1 MYAKTHSAS
10 VVGIGAFPVEIEVT
24 IETALPAF
32 QIVGLPDNSVRES
45 RERVVA
51 ALHHAGY
58 DWQPRRII
66 VNLAPADVRKEGSA
80 FDLPIAIGM
89 LQAMGLIEAKDLD
102 DTAFLGELAFD
113 GVVRPAHGVLPVA
126 MMLHKRGVKRLIVP
140 QKNVDEGAIVHGVH
154 VFGVQS
160 LDEAIELVTGNSAQE
175 PHTLDIDAVFAAA
188 SSRHTT
194 DMKDVKGQLGV
205 KRALEVAAAGG
216 HNLIMVGPPG
226 AGKTMLAKRLATIL
240 PPLSLAEALETTT
253 IHSVAGLLPPGQP
266 LVTQRPFRAPHHTIS
281 DAALVGGGVGV
292 VRAGEITL
300 AHHGVLFLDE
310 VPEFQR
316 NVLEVLRQPLEEHR
330 IRLSRTRMTVE
341 YPANFMLVSSMNP
354 CPCGNFGSMR
364 RECRCTPQDVQRYM
378 SKISGPLL
386 DRIDI
391 HVDVPA
397 VNVNDLVQLEP
408 GESSRSIRERVIE
421 SRRIQNE
428 RFAAHAH
435 LYKNADMST
444 KDLEVFCDL
453 NAQAKQALSVAMNKL
468 HLSARAYD
476 RIIKVS
482 RTIADLASS
491 QEINEHHVNEAIQYR
506 NLDRPYWNA

>member
-10 VVGIGAFPVEIEVT
+10 VFGIGAFPVEIEITV
-24 IETALPAF
+24 ENGLPAF

-58 DWQPRRII
+58 DWMPKRIT

-80 FDLPIAIGM
+80 FDLPIAIGI
-89 LQAMGLIEAKDLD
+89 LQAMEMIPAVDLE

-113 GVVRPAHGVLPVA
+113 GVVRPAHGILPVA
-126 MMLHKRGVKRLIVP
+126 MMLQKRKIKRLIIP
-140 QKNVDEGAIVHGVH
+140 QKNVDEGAVVNDVD
-154 VFGVQS
+154 VFGVTT
-160 LDEAIELVTGNSAQE
+160 LTEAIDLISGSSQRKA
-175 PHTLDIDAVFAAA
+175 HTLDIDAVFEAA
-188 SSRHTT
+188 SANHLI
-194 DMKDVKGQLGV
+194 DMQDVKGQRGV

-316 NVLEVLRQPLEEHR
+316 SVLEVLRQPLEEHR

-354 CPCGNFGSMR
+354 CPCGNFGSMH
-364 RECRCTPQDVQRYM
+364 RECRCTPLEVQRYM

-397 VNVNDLVQLEP
+397 LHVSELTQTEF
-408 GESSRSIRERVIE
+408 GESSEVVRARVIHA
-421 SRRIQNE
+421 RDVQTK
-428 RFAAHAH
+428 RFTAYPH
-435 LYKNADMST
+435 LFKNADMGN
-444 KDLEVFCDL
+444 KDLEALCML
-453 NAQAKQALSVAMNKL
+453 SGMARAALIQAMTRL

-482 RTIADLASS
+482 RTIADLAMSA
-491 QEINEHHVNEAIQYR
+491 EITEQHVNEAIQYR
-506 NLDRPYWNA
+506 NLDRPYWNG